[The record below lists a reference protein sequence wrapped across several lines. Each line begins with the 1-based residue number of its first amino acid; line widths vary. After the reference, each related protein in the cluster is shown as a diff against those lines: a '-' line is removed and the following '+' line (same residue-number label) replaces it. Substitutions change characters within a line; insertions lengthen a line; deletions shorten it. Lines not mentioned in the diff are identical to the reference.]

1 MADVYFGSEE
11 RMIRLDM
18 TEYQGADSVN
28 RLIGNIDTNTEA
40 QFADKIREHPF
51 SLVVLDELEKAHP
64 NVVNLFL
71 QVLDEGRLTDAFQR
85 KVSFRNTIIIATS
98 NAGAEFIREYTQTG
112 QNLDVIHGRLMEYL
126 MRGNIFKPEFLNRF
140 DAVIVFQ
147 PLKPKEVRQIA
158 VLMLKDLNKRLDERG
173 YKLQINEEL
182 IDSIAQEGH
191 SIAFGA
197 RELRRVI
204 QEKIENRIAE
214 RIINGEYKEGDT
226 ITLTEGDI

>member
-1 MADVYFGSEE
+1 M
-11 RMIRLDM
+11 
-18 TEYQGADSVN
+18 
-28 RLIGNIDTNTEA
+28 
-40 QFADKIREHPF
+40 
-51 SLVVLDELEKAHP
+51 LDELEKAHP

-71 QVLDEGRLTDAFQR
+71 QVLDEGRLTDVFQR

-158 VLMLKDLNKRLDERG
+158 VLMLKRFE
-173 YKLQINEEL
+173 
-182 IDSIAQEGH
+182 
-191 SIAFGA
+191 
-197 RELRRVI
+197 
-204 QEKIENRIAE
+204 
-214 RIINGEYKEGDT
+214 
-226 ITLTEGDI
+226 